1 MLQLNKLRGVAEIRV
16 GVFGGFGG
24 GCLAGR
30 GFSIGR
36 GALQMRVNIAGSVFL
51 FTVIVSSE
59 GAVGKN
65 YNLKCFFECKAVLL
79 RAAEG

>member
-1 MLQLNKLRGVAEIRV
+1 
-16 GVFGGFGG
+16 
-24 GCLAGR
+24 
-30 GFSIGR
+30 
-36 GALQMRVNIAGSVFL
+36 MRVNIADSVFL